1 MTNVATL
8 SGTEE
13 PVEEVVRKLAE
24 DARVASHAL
33 GVSGP
38 IARDEALQNGAAE
51 IRRCTAD
58 ILAANE
64 KDMAFGREK
73 GLSAAMLDRLLLTEE
88 RIEAMAV
95 G

>member
-8 SGTEE
+8 SGTVE

-24 DARVASHAL
+24 DARFASHAL

-51 IRRCTAD
+51 ICQCTAD
-58 ILAANE
+58 ILAAIE
-64 KDMAFGREK
+64 RAVKAPRAYTPGTRGRPQ
-73 GLSAAMLDRLLLTEE
+73 SLT
-88 RIEAMAV
+88 
-95 G
+95 